1 MNARKRI
8 AWLASAAL
16 IVAAAAAPNAIAA
29 DVTDIGYLDQGAIG
43 SLPQFRQANQRVAQY
58 KQQLDAQFAAAI
70 KGAHSDAE
78 RQRIAGTFQQKF
90 LSEQQQV
97 VGPLFARAQRAIA
110 QVSSNKNMSVIVDKR
125 IVIFGGQDITQG
137 VIDLV
142 RRQGD
147 VVAPVNTPAPSEVG
161 FVDQQQIDRV
171 PKIKSAN
178 DDFLKY
184 AGQERRQLVSDMQG
198 AKNDR
203 AKQQQLLQTT
213 QKAIADKQDQLL
225 KPLVDQTRNAMA
237 DVAKKKNLILV
248 VDRQDIIY
256 GGTDITQ
263 DVQNALK

>member
-1 MNARKRI
+1 MNARQKI
-8 AWLASAAL
+8 SWLASTAL
-16 IVAAAAAPNAIAA
+16 IVAFAVAPNALAA

-43 SLPQFRQANQRVAQY
+43 ALPQFRAANLRVAQY

-70 KGAHSDAE
+70 KRARSDAD
-78 RQRIAGTFQQKF
+78 RQRIAGQFQQKF
-90 LSEQQQV
+90 IAEQQQV

-110 QVSSNKNMSVIVDKR
+110 QASSNKNLSVIVDKR

-142 RRQGD
+142 RGPGD
-147 VVAPVNTPAPSEVG
+147 VVPPTNTPAPSEVG
-161 FVDQQQIDRV
+161 FVDQQRIDQI

-184 AGQERRQLVSDMQG
+184 AGAQRRQLVGQMQA

-203 AKQQQLLQTT
+203 AKQQQLLQAT
-213 QKAIADKQDQLL
+213 QKTIADKQDQLL

-263 DVQNALK
+263 DVQSALK